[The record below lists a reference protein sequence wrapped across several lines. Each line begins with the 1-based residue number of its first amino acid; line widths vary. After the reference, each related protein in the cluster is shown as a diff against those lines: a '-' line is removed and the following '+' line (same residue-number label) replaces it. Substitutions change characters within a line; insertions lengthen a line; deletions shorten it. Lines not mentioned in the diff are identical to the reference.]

1 MPPRRAAAAP
11 PPQEADPL
19 RVVQAAI
26 QARAFAP
33 VYYLHGDDDYL
44 KDGAVRDLLAA
55 AIDPAT
61 RDFNCEV
68 RHADTLEPELLGSL
82 LETPPMLAERR
93 ALVVRD
99 TGALKKGAL
108 AVLQR
113 YLQRPAPDLLLLLVS
128 QAGDKADATLA
139 AGSTV
144 LEFAPL
150 SPERVRRW
158 IVWHAGKQL
167 QRPVTDEAA
176 ALLEQAVGSDLQQL
190 AGELDK
196 CASYVAGYASAQALT
211 EPSAESASVA
221 PIDASVA
228 PIDAAVVAAVVG
240 VRPGQTLADL
250 LDAVAMRDG
259 ARAVALV
266 APVLETP
273 KLSAVQVVMALATQ
287 ALGLAWGRARRD
299 AGVPT
304 HLLAKGYWDYLKQTG
319 GGYLGRPWGEA
330 VSAWT
335 RAVDRWSAASC
346 AAALEQLLEADQ
358 LQKETTVSS
367 GGQLLET
374 VVLALCVPEG
384 RSRSPRGRSAVA
396 GRRP

>member
-1 MPPRRAAAAP
+1 MPPRRAAAVP

-19 RVVQAAI
+19 RVVQAAV

-144 LEFAPL
+144 LAFAPL

-167 QRPVTDEAA
+167 QRLVTDEAA

-196 CASYVAGYASAQALT
+196 CASYVAGYA
-211 EPSAESASVA
+211 AETATA
-221 PIDASVA
+221 EATPEKA

-240 VRPGQTLADL
+240 VRPGETLADL

-367 GGQLLET
+367 GAQLLET

-384 RSRSPRGRSAVA
+384 RARAPRGRGAVA

>member
-11 PPQEADPL
+11 PSQEADPL

-82 LETPPMLAERR
+82 LATPPMLAERR

-99 TGALKKGAL
+99 TGALKKDAL

-139 AGSTV
+139 AQSAV

-167 QRPVTDEAA
+167 QRSVTDEAA

-196 CASYVAGYASAQALT
+196 CASYVAGSAAAEALT
-211 EPSAESASVA
+211 EA
-221 PIDASVA
+221 PAAPAAVA

-250 LDAVAMRDG
+250 LDAVALRDG

>member
-1 MPPRRAAAAP
+1 
-11 PPQEADPL
+11 
-19 RVVQAAI
+19 
-26 QARAFAP
+26 
-33 VYYLHGDDDYL
+33 
-44 KDGAVRDLLAA
+44 
-55 AIDPAT
+55 
-61 RDFNCEV
+61 
-68 RHADTLEPELLGSL
+68 
-82 LETPPMLAERR
+82 MLAERR

-99 TGALKKGAL
+99 VAALKKGAL
-108 AVLQR
+108 AVLHR
-113 YLQRPAPDLLLLLVS
+113 YLQRPAPDLLLLLVN

-176 ALLEQAVGSDLQQL
+176 ALLQQAVGSDLQQL

-196 CASYVAGYASAQALT
+196 CTSYAAGYAAAG
-211 EPSAESASVA
+211 A
-221 PIDASVA
+221 PDGAPDVA
-228 PIDAAVVAAVVG
+228 PIDAAVVTAVVG
-240 VRPGQTLADL
+240 VRPGETLADL

-367 GGQLLET
+367 GAQLLET
-374 VVLALCVPEG
+374 VVLALCMPEG
-384 RSRSPRGRSAVA
+384 RARAPRGRGAA
-396 GRRP
+396 GGRRP

>member
-11 PPQEADPL
+11 PSQEADPL

-44 KDGAVRDLLAA
+44 KDGAIRDLLAA

-68 RHADTLEPELLGSL
+68 RHADTLGPELLGSL
-82 LETPPMLAERR
+82 LETPTMLAERR

-99 TGALKKGAL
+99 TGALKKDAL

-139 AGSTV
+139 ARSTA

-196 CASYVAGYASAQALT
+196 CASYVAGWESEQALP
-211 EPSAESASVA
+211 EPSAA
-221 PIDASVA
+221 PADVA
-228 PIDAAVVAAVVG
+228 PIDAAVVSAVVG

-250 LDAVAMRDG
+250 LDAVARRDG

-273 KLSAVQVVMALATQ
+273 KLSSVQVVMALATQ

-384 RSRSPRGRSAVA
+384 RSRSVRGRSAVA

>member
-1 MPPRRAAAAP
+1 
-11 PPQEADPL
+11 
-19 RVVQAAI
+19 
-26 QARAFAP
+26 
-33 VYYLHGDDDYL
+33 
-44 KDGAVRDLLAA
+44 
-55 AIDPAT
+55 
-61 RDFNCEV
+61 
-68 RHADTLEPELLGSL
+68 
-82 LETPPMLAERR
+82 
-93 ALVVRD
+93 
-99 TGALKKGAL
+99 
-108 AVLQR
+108 
-113 YLQRPAPDLLLLLVS
+113 
-128 QAGDKADATLA
+128 
-139 AGSTV
+139 
-144 LEFAPL
+144 
-150 SPERVRRW
+150 
-158 IVWHAGKQL
+158 
-167 QRPVTDEAA
+167 
-176 ALLEQAVGSDLQQL
+176 
-190 AGELDK
+190 
-196 CASYVAGYASAQALT
+196 
-211 EPSAESASVA
+211 
-221 PIDASVA
+221 VA

>member
-11 PPQEADPL
+11 PSQEADPL

-44 KDGAVRDLLAA
+44 KDGAIRDLLAA

-68 RHADTLEPELLGSL
+68 RHADTLGPELLGSL

-99 TGALKKGAL
+99 TGALKKDAL

-139 AGSTV
+139 AHSTA

-196 CASYVAGYASAQALT
+196 CASYVAGRESEQALP
-211 EPSAESASVA
+211 EPSAA
-221 PIDASVA
+221 PADVA
-228 PIDAAVVAAVVG
+228 PIDAAVVSAVVG

-250 LDAVAMRDG
+250 LDAVALRDG

-273 KLSAVQVVMALATQ
+273 KLSSVQVVMALATQ

-384 RSRSPRGRSAVA
+384 RPRSVRGRSAVA

>member
-44 KDGAVRDLLAA
+44 KDGAIRDLLTA
-55 AIDPAT
+55 AIDPAP

-108 AVLQR
+108 AVLHR
-113 YLQRPAPDLLLLLVS
+113 YLQRPAPDLLLLLVN

-176 ALLEQAVGSDLQQL
+176 ALLQQAVGSDLQQL

-196 CASYVAGYASAQALT
+196 CASYAAGHAAAEATAEGAS
-211 EPSAESASVA
+211 E
-221 PIDASVA
+221 VA

-240 VRPGQTLADL
+240 VRPGETLADL

-266 APVLETP
+266 GPVLETP

-304 HLLAKGYWDYLKQTG
+304 HLLAKGYWDYPKQTG
-319 GGYLGRPWGEA
+319 GGYRGRPWGEA

-358 LQKETTVSS
+358 LQKESTVSS
-367 GGQLLET
+367 GAQLLET
-374 VVLALCVPEG
+374 VVLALCMPEG
-384 RSRSPRGRSAVA
+384 RSRAPRGRGAVA
-396 GRRP
+396 GRRS

>member
-19 RVVQAAI
+19 RVVQAAV

-44 KDGAVRDLLAA
+44 KDGAIRDLLAA
-55 AIDPAT
+55 AVDPAT

-176 ALLEQAVGSDLQQL
+176 ALLQQAVGSDLQQL

-196 CASYVAGYASAQALT
+196 CASYVAGFAPETAT
-211 EPSAESASVA
+211 AEATA
-221 PIDASVA
+221 EA

-240 VRPGQTLADL
+240 VRPGETLADL

-384 RSRSPRGRSAVA
+384 RSRSVRGRSAVA